1 MNVLSVREF
10 AELVPGSGTGTSLDH
25 AALAPKDFDW
35 LARLCGDMPPLG
47 GLRGRNRLKLGG
59 LVGALALPSG
69 GQLEI
74 LPKTA
79 HAGPGGEAT
88 FEAAREEERGILCK
102 MLRAVMD
109 VPGRTAGIAEI
120 ENFKGPLTEWVA
132 AQFLLRLRRLIL
144 GGLRHGYVNIPD
156 VRPFLRGRLDAHR
169 QALQLPHRLHL
180 FHIRHD
186 IFLPDRP
193 ENRLLKSALLKAQKA
208 VRLGPHWRLA
218 RELAQAMEKIPPS
231 GDVKADFAC
240 WGMDRLM
247 ADYAPIRPWCAL
259 VLGKDMP
266 FAVTGPQ
273 KGMSFLFSMHA
284 LFEKY
289 VARELSRLLLPG
301 VRLES
306 QRGRLHL
313 CTHTVRPP
321 VLLRPDIVLTRA
333 DGRQLILD
341 TKWKRLESWAEIDVH
356 DICQLYAYGH
366 RYLGGKGNLALIYP
380 DHEKAPDL
388 QGPITYEGCGLVLH
402 LLSFNVKT
410 GTFRHHPT
418 FPALDW
424 YGSEDRFPRAPQRE
438 ALPL

>member
-1 MNVLSVREF
+1 MNVVSVREF
-10 AELVPGSGTGTSLDH
+10 AELVPGSGTGTDLDH

-35 LARLCGDMPPLG
+35 LCRLCGDIPLLG
-47 GLRGRNRLKLGG
+47 VLRGRNRLKLRS

-69 GQLEI
+69 IQLEI

-88 FEAAREEERGILCK
+88 FKAAREEERAMLCK
-102 MLRAVMD
+102 MLRGAMH

-120 ENFKGPLTEWVA
+120 EKFKAPLTEWVA
-132 AQFLLRLRRLIL
+132 AQFLLRLRRLIQ
-144 GGLRHGYVNIPD
+144 GGLRHSYVNIPD
-156 VRPFLRGRLDAHR
+156 VQPFLRGRLDAHR

-180 FHIRHD
+180 VQIRHN

-193 ENRLLKSALLKAQKA
+193 ENRLLKSALLKAKKA

-218 RELAQAMEKIPPS
+218 RELAQALERVPPS

-240 WGMDRLM
+240 WGADRLM
-247 ADYAPIRPWCAL
+247 ADYTPIRPWCAL

-273 KGMSFLFSMHA
+273 KGMSFLFSMHV

-289 VARELSRLLLPG
+289 VAQKLSRLRLPG
-301 VRLES
+301 AHLES
-306 QRGRLHL
+306 QPGRLHL
-313 CTHTVRPP
+313 CTHTVRAA
-321 VLLRPDIVLTRA
+321 VLLRPDIILTRA

-341 TKWKRLESWAEIDVH
+341 TKWKRLESWAKIDRQ
-356 DICQLYAYGH
+356 DIYQLYAYGQ

-388 QGPITYEGCGLVLH
+388 APPITFKGCGLFLH
-402 LLSFNVKT
+402 LLSFNMKND
-410 GTFRHHPT
+410 TFRHHPT
-418 FPALDW
+418 FPAGDW
-424 YGSEDRFPRAPQRE
+424 YRQEGFPGSA
-438 ALPL
+438 